1 MTAALQYFEWCCLC
15 CWSNLETL
23 AWKCFCIFKIIGLC
37 VFLNVEVTFNIVLN
51 MHLHLLLYMNFT
63 KIIPHYLVI
72 LKTFRKKKNHPCLLP
87 PFYFFILLTSISL
100 QKLWVL
106 SFSGWRKVITMI
118 ASQGLVGFVQQFCGL
133 LVMFLQ
139 FQQQLLQ
146 VKEVAREDSSC
157 SGGSSS

>member
-1 MTAALQYFEWCCLC
+1 M
-15 CWSNLETL
+15 
-23 AWKCFCIFKIIGLC
+23 
-37 VFLNVEVTFNIVLN
+37 FLNVEVTFNIVLN
-51 MHLHLLLYMNFT
+51 MHLHLLLYMNIT

-87 PFYFFILLTSISL
+87 PFYFFISLTSISL

-106 SFSGWRKVITMI
+106 SFSGCREVITMI

-133 LVMFLQ
+133 LVTFLQ

-146 VKEVAREDSSC
+146 VREVAREDSSC

>member
-1 MTAALQYFEWCCLC
+1 M
-15 CWSNLETL
+15 
-23 AWKCFCIFKIIGLC
+23 
-37 VFLNVEVTFNIVLN
+37 FLNVEVTFNIVLN
-51 MHLHLLLYMNFT
+51 MHLHLLLYMNIT

-72 LKTFRKKKNHPCLLP
+72 LKTFRKKNHPCLLP
-87 PFYFFILLTSISL
+87 PFYFFISLTSISL

-106 SFSGWRKVITMI
+106 SFSGCRKVITMI

-146 VKEVAREDSSC
+146 VRKVAREDSSC

>member
-1 MTAALQYFEWCCLC
+1 MKMFLHIQNNWTLYVSK
-15 CWSNLETL
+15 CWSNLQYCTEYASSLTFVYEFHKNNTTL
-23 AWKCFCIFKIIGLC
+23 FGDSK
-37 VFLNVEVTFNIVLN
+37 NIQ
-51 MHLHLLLYMNFT
+51 
-63 KIIPHYLVI
+63 
-72 LKTFRKKKNHPCLLP
+72 KKKNHPCLLP